1 MPQTHKKEQM
11 KKFEQV
17 FNQSSGKI
25 FNFVLGV
32 TNGNRYLAEEVTQT
46 AFQKLWE
53 QLDAQTTVEYM
64 NSYLFTSAKNIL
76 FNHSRH
82 ETVRWIYQNYLKE
95 NSSESELTTD
105 QTIDKDFMLQ
115 YIREL
120 LDEMPPMR
128 RKVFEMS
135 KLEYM
140 SKKDI
145 ADKLNLSVST
155 IETHLQLGVRF
166 MRDELRKRYGIV
178 VTMLLPVF
186 TFITELLHLT

>member
-1 MPQTHKKEQM
+1 M

-64 NSYLFTSAKNIL
+64 NSYLFTTAKNIL